1 MVGALIVKNNDGVQF
16 KIGSG
21 LNDKLR
27 KNPPKKG
34 TVITYKY

>member
-1 MVGALIVKNNDGVQF
+1 MVGALRVKTKDGREF

-21 LNDKLR
+21 LDDKLR

-34 TVITYKY
+34 TKITYKF